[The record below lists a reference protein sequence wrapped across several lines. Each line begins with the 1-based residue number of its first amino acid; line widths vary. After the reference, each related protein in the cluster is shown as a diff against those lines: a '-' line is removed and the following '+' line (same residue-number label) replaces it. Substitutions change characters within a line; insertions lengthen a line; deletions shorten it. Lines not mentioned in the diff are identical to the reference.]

1 MHAKN
6 HVCSLSSVAFL
17 PCIISYLPYKWLI
30 LHLIVEYQSHH
41 CLHISSPL
49 TSFEFPTT
57 SAFFMQKKPKMYNT
71 ICLLGKNMGLCLDI
85 YSRSQE
91 GKVVDLWSLGKIV
104 WNTNVFLINELF
116 DYSIPPGKPNGRPKF
131 WRSACSNKF
140 IIRVFLSS
148 ATGSFS
154 LQSLKSSIRLTRS
167 LIDWEVDS
175 IVLILVNRH

>member
-1 MHAKN
+1 
-6 HVCSLSSVAFL
+6 
-17 PCIISYLPYKWLI
+17 
-30 LHLIVEYQSHH
+30 
-41 CLHISSPL
+41 
-49 TSFEFPTT
+49 
-57 SAFFMQKKPKMYNT
+57 
-71 ICLLGKNMGLCLDI
+71 MGLCLDI

-154 LQSLKSSIRLTRS
+154 LQSLKSRICLTRS
-167 LIDWEVDS
+167 LIDWEVDCIVVIMGNRNWIYPLTNAALMWFLFTFFSFFYVLFLIELGPLESCDVS
-175 IVLILVNRH
+175 ICNWLLSLSTLVTGDLFLEFQDICVYT